1 MIGELIRNDNGTVTG
16 WMAEPHYD
24 FDQVFLE
31 RNSAPA
37 DGDPDFRIMTKS
49 PRGRDVPV
57 GFLWTRKAKESG
69 ATYFGGY
76 LKSGLSGYVRLRIFR
91 DEQQPNRWEIVRRD
105 QQGKRI
111 GAQKVEMPEADETQ
125 AHDYESRFSR
135 ELEDA

>member
-76 LKSGLSGYVRLRIFR
+76 LKSGLSFKILVYLYPWSIIKNGMVLYHSFLGI
-91 DEQQPNRWEIVRRD
+91 ELL
-105 QQGKRI
+105 GKN
-111 GAQKVEMPEADETQ
+111 
-125 AHDYESRFSR
+125 
-135 ELEDA
+135 